1 MPFCPRDI
9 TAASQSPQHRW
20 GTALNRGAAVMLNR
34 ALGHA
39 GPFAAK
45 QDHGGSRCWEQAAA
59 GAQRGHVMDRTG
71 DAQQGTDGHGLAA
84 GLCTGTPAVPGVMGN
99 TGRICTQ
106 TSPLS
111 CPSAFCCLPPGC
123 FPDRRADSSQPSQC
137 SALQRSRDGG
147 GSAGAHTEPGMHGM
161 CCNGGGVPGAHRFS
175 CTMEAPFPD
184 PHAALLNPPR
194 VLPSSYPSWHPQII
208 LGGEGIQSSCTHTV
222 VPTLQKALVG
232 WLTAVPE
239 HIQGWGNTIP
249 ELCAAPAAAGNILHG
264 ASMSHGWAGALRVDT
279 VCRKMPTFHLKHGL
293 AKPEPQPSRATAA
306 PGLS

>member
-1 MPFCPRDI
+1 
-9 TAASQSPQHRW
+9 
-20 GTALNRGAAVMLNR
+20 MLNR
-34 ALGHA
+34 APGHA

-106 TSPLS
+106 TPPLS
-111 CPSAFCCLPPGC
+111 CPSAFCCLPPGY
-123 FPDRRADSSQPSQC
+123 FPDRRADSSQPSRC

-208 LGGEGIQSSCTHTV
+208 LGGRGSR
-222 VPTLQKALVG
+222 
-232 WLTAVPE
+232 
-239 HIQGWGNTIP
+239 
-249 ELCAAPAAAGNILHG
+249 APAPTQWCPL
-264 ASMSHGWAGALRVDT
+264 
-279 VCRKMPTFHLKHGL
+279 CRRHWWGGSQLCQNTSKGGGTPSLSSVQPRRLLAIYCMGL
-293 AKPEPQPSRATAA
+293 P
-306 PGLS
+306 